1 MGIQVYLSEQQ
12 KDYSYD
18 LYALL
23 RAFFPLTE
31 VEFLEESVF
40 SGKEKDAILFLMK
53 GNELSLSS
61 KGGELLKEVLP
72 TRYEMETDSLKEP
85 QTFKKEAKGYF
96 YDFLSEMTGK
106 TLPWGNLTGIR
117 PTKLIRQT
125 LEDGKDL
132 KNLQAF
138 HRISDEK
145 MKLGTEIAK
154 REMQILGS
162 LHGTD
167 GYSVYIG
174 IPFCPTRCLYCSFT
188 SNPIAKFKSIMPA
201 YLDCLTKELEATAEL
216 MKGKHLDSVYIGG
229 GTPTT
234 LEPEE
239 FDRLLGDIVRILPVW
254 DGMEFT
260 VESGRPDS
268 ITREKLETLKKYPV
282 TRISVNPQTMKQE
295 TLKIIGR
302 QHTVTQLKEAYQ
314 MAREVGFDNINMD
327 IILGLPG
334 ENEEDVAYTMAE
346 IEKMAPDSLTVHS
359 LAVKRASALK
369 PWIQEHGHEVT
380 MDYEKA
386 MAVTAAGASKMDLLP
401 YYLYRQKDMSGNLEN
416 TGYAK
421 EGKYGIYNIL
431 IMEEVQ
437 SIVALGAGSVTKR
450 VYENGRI
457 ERCDNVKDVALYI
470 EKIDEMIERKRVL
483 FAD

>member
-1 MGIQVYLSEQQ
+1 MSIKVYLQENQ

-31 VEFLEESVF
+31 VEFVE
-40 SGKEKDAILFLMK
+40 
-53 GNELSLSS
+53 NETFCDSADSLSLVIT
-61 KGGELLKEVLP
+61 GQQMTLQTIAGDLLKSQGP
-72 TRYEMETDSLKEP
+72 ATYTMQTDGAAEP

-125 LEDGKDL
+125 MEDGKDT
-132 KNLQAF
+132 KALQAF
-138 HRISDEK
+138 HRISDRK
-145 MKLGTEIAK
+145 MQLGSEIAT
-154 REMQILGS
+154 REMQLLNS
-162 LHGTD
+162 LHGID

-188 SNPIAKFKSIMPA
+188 SNPIAKCKHLMPA

-216 MKGKHLDSVYIGG
+216 MKDKKLDSVYIGG

-239 FDRLLGDIVRILPVW
+239 FERLLGDICRILPVW

-282 TRISVNPQTMKQE
+282 TRISVNPQTMKAE

-302 QHTVTQLKEAYQ
+302 QHTIEQLKEAFQ

-334 ENEEDVAYTMAE
+334 ENEEDVAYTISE
-346 IEKMAPDSLTVHS
+346 IEKMQPDSLTVHS

-369 PWIQEHGHEVT
+369 PWLAEHGHEVT

-386 MAVTAAGASKMDLLP
+386 MAITAEGAARMDLKP

-483 FAD
+483 FGE